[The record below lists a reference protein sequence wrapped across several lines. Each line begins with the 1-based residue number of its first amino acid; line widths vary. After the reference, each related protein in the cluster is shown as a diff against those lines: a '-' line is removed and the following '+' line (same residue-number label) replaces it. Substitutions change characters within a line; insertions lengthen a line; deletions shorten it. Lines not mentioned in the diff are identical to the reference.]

1 MSFDFSPYSPPW
13 YASNMTHIIS
23 VGSAVVSAIS
33 AFIASRRARK
43 AEQEKTQFIQL
54 HSDRAAAI
62 LKVHEALRKLRDATK
77 SVTVDYDLSAPYF
90 KEEDYDHFKET
101 LNEYGLY
108 FPKSLADSM
117 NNLLSQLSFSFLTRE
132 AISVAPIE
140 DLKEQWKFRFRVEKR
155 RINKGI
161 CEIEEEF
168 RALLGVKDK
177 SWIVKEARAIY
188 DYITDKNKPIEQL
201 YVSVRRNPS

>member
-117 NNLLSQLSFSFLTRE
+117 NNLRFLGRT
-132 AISVAPIE
+132 S
-140 DLKEQWKFRFRVEKR
+140 
-155 RINKGI
+155 G
-161 CEIEEEF
+161 
-168 RALLGVKDK
+168 
-177 SWIVKEARAIY
+177 
-188 DYITDKNKPIEQL
+188 
-201 YVSVRRNPS
+201 